1 MERLSEYHS
10 LDIQWGNHDVVWMGA
25 AAGQPACIATV
36 IRNSIRY
43 GNLDIL
49 EDGYGINMI
58 PLATFAMEAYRE
70 DPCSVFEIKGT
81 ANYSVTEQELSRK
94 MHKAIAVIQF
104 KLEGQLLRKRKEFH
118 MEDRCLLHRI
128 DPEKGIITLP
138 DGKEYTL
145 LDSCFPTVDWK
156 HPYELSQGEK
166 DVIERLESAFRNC
179 DRLQKHIRLLLDK
192 GGLYKIYNGNLLFH
206 GCIPLNED
214 GSLKEVQIYG
224 KTCKGKELYDVLEAY
239 VRRAFYA
246 VDPEEQKRG
255 RDILWYIWAA
265 PNSPLFGKDKMTTFE
280 RYFIAD
286 EETHKEKK
294 GAYYRL
300 LEREDVVDSMLI
312 EFGLD
317 PEDSHIINGHVPVH
331 QGEGESPVK
340 CGGKVIVI
348 DGGFCKAYQK
358 VTGIAGYTLIY
369 NSYGLL
375 LAAHEPFTSKEAAV
389 SREIDI
395 ASNQVAVR
403 YTSKRRLVGDT
414 DNGKALRER
423 IEELTRLLDAYRK
436 GIIKEKK

>member
-1 MERLSEYHS
+1 M
-10 LDIQWGNHDVVWMGA
+10 
-25 AAGQPACIATV
+25 
-36 IRNSIRY
+36 
-43 GNLDIL
+43 
-49 EDGYGINMI
+49 
-58 PLATFAMEAYRE
+58 
-70 DPCSVFEIKGT
+70 
-81 ANYSVTEQELSRK
+81 
-94 MHKAIAVIQF
+94 
-104 KLEGQLLRKRKEFH
+104 
-118 MEDRCLLHRI
+118 
-128 DPEKGIITLP
+128 
-138 DGKEYTL
+138 
-145 LDSCFPTVDWK
+145 
-156 HPYELSQGEK
+156 
-166 DVIERLESAFRNC
+166 
-179 DRLQKHIRLLLDK
+179 
-192 GGLYKIYNGNLLFH
+192 
-206 GCIPLNED
+206 
-214 GSLKEVQIYG
+214 
-224 KTCKGKELYDVLEAY
+224 
-239 VRRAFYA
+239 RRAFYA

-300 LEREDVVDSMLI
+300 LEREDVVDSMLR